1 MNWITFELLYFL
13 FPVAITLHNIEEAVW
28 MPEWSQNAGRW
39 HRPVEKIPFGFAVLV
54 LTLLAYLFAYLG
66 LMGGK
71 QSIGIYLLSGYAFV
85 MLANVFVPH
94 LIAAIWLKQYVPGLV
109 TGLALNLPICSALL
123 IFVLVEEYVSLWP
136 LLITGGLFIV
146 AALILIPQLF
156 KAGEKIEERYWG

>member
-123 IFVLVEEYVSLWP
+123 IFVLVEGYVSLWP

>member
-39 HRPVEKIPFGFAVLV
+39 HRPVEKIPFAFAVLV

-123 IFVLVEEYVSLWP
+123 IFVLMEGYVSLWP